1 MEGPVAAEKVVASH
15 KKATAATVGAGATIV
30 EDRPIVKKHVVTEHP
45 EIIHKE
51 HHIQP
56 IIHETERHI
65 EPIHKTEVTTEH
77 PVLHKV
83 PHTPIAH
90 APPHHRTRTHTT
102 AHT

>member
-15 KKATAATVGAGATIV
+15 KKVTAATVGPGATIV

-90 APPHHRTRTHTT
+90 AHAPPHTPLFQG
-102 AHT
+102 